1 MATTPPAGP
10 DDDALEELVMACLDA
25 ADPRGELLERTAGD
39 ADRQER
45 ALRLL
50 EQVQRLE
57 QLEPEAPAPA
67 APNPCAD
74 DPSTW
79 PVIPGVQ
86 LEALLG
92 RGGQGFVFRGR
103 QTYLDRMVA
112 VKVLDAELRTHAF
125 VDRFRREARML
136 AGLSHPHVVTCH
148 HAGVTDS
155 GHCHMVMEFVEGPN
169 LRAWIEQHGA
179 LPLTAALDLGIAM
192 AQALEHAQRSGLIH
206 RDVKSENVLLQ
217 PKADAPAG
225 DSFPFVP
232 RLADLGLAR
241 PLARRT
247 GATLLTPV
255 GAMIGTPATMAPEQ
269 FDDPERVDQRADVY
283 GLGCVLH
290 HALAGRPAFGAR
302 TITDLVLEKAAMRG
316 TGLRVAIPGVP
327 EPVCRFVARML
338 AADPADRPQDH
349 ATVGRELTGLRE
361 ALAAR
366 APRRRSR
373 SALVLGMV
381 VAGAATAIILT
392 LQLGPTRPPQA
403 PTPPAAP
410 AMVPGS
416 VLALFGADEATAMAR
431 WQCEDASR
439 WQLAEDGKGVLANA
453 PRGLTAAMTDL
464 PGGSFALA
472 GTIEPRFRYLSPE
485 QPQVA
490 VAAVRLELALATD
503 ARFVLELTPR
513 AGAGA
518 EFDAVLRHV
527 QLDARGEEAAA
538 TELLRTGGAYPEA
551 APLHFVLAWDG
562 RQLQAAWSH
571 TAPPVAVGAAL
582 ALDTLAAQ
590 PRLRVAVDRGVAVL
604 RGWTL
609 TGR

>member
-1 MATTPPAGP
+1 
-10 DDDALEELVMACLDA
+10 MACLDA
-25 ADPRGELLERTAGD
+25 TDPRGELLKRTAGD
-39 ADRQER
+39 AAQQAR

-57 QLEPEAPAPA
+57 DIEPDMA
-67 APNPCAD
+67 ATAVANPRAE
-74 DPSTW
+74 DPSSW
-79 PVIPGVQ
+79 PAIPGVQ

-103 QTYLDRMVA
+103 QTYLDRRVA
-112 VKVLDAELRTHAF
+112 VKVLDAELRTPAF

-136 AGLSHPHVVTCH
+136 AGLAHPHIVTCH
-148 HAGVTDS
+148 DAGVTEA
-155 GHCHMVMEFVEGPN
+155 GRCHLVMEFVDGPN

-179 LPLTAALDLGIAM
+179 LPLAAALDLGIAM

-206 RDVKSENVLLQ
+206 RDVKPENVLLQ
-217 PKADAPAG
+217 PRADAPAG
-225 DSFPFVP
+225 DAFPFVP

-302 TITDLVLEKAAMRG
+302 TITELVLEKAAMRG
-316 TGLRVAIPGVP
+316 AGLRVALPGVP
-327 EPVCRFVARML
+327 EDVCRLVARML
-338 AADPADRPQDH
+338 AADPADRPPDH
-349 ATVGRELTGLRE
+349 ATVVRELTALRE

-366 APRRRSR
+366 PPRRTGLITL
-373 SALVLGMV
+373 AFGVL
-381 VAGAATAIILT
+381 VAGASAAIFFT
-392 LQLGPTRPPQA
+392 LQLGPTRPPQPKA
-403 PTPPAAP
+403 VTPAASVPKAP

-431 WQCEDASR
+431 WQVDDAAR
-439 WQLAEDGKGVLANA
+439 WQLAEDGRGVLANA
-453 PRGLTAAMTDL
+453 PRGVTTASTEL
-464 PGGSFALA
+464 PGGSFTFTGA
-472 GTIEPRFRYLSPE
+472 IEPRFRYLSPE
-485 QPQVA
+485 QPRMG
-490 VAAVRLELALATD
+490 VAAVRIELALATD

-513 AGAGA
+513 AGAEA

-527 QLDARGEEAAA
+527 QLDAGGNESGA
-538 TELLRTGGAYPEA
+538 TELLRAGGAYPET
-551 APLHFVLAWDG
+551 APLRFVFAWDG
-562 RQLQAAWSH
+562 TRLQASLSE
-571 TAPPVAVGAAL
+571 TAGTVPVGPVLPAAGAA
-582 ALDTLAAQ
+582 AK
-590 PRLRVAVDRGVAVL
+590 PRLHTAVDRGVAVL
-604 RGWTL
+604 RDWAL

>member
-1 MATTPPAGP
+1 
-10 DDDALEELVMACLDA
+10 MACLDA
-25 ADPRGELLERTAGD
+25 ADPRSELLKRTAGD
-39 ADRQER
+39 ADQQAR

-57 QLEPEAPAPA
+57 QLEPEATVPA
-67 APNPCAD
+67 APNPSAD
-74 DPSTW
+74 DPASW

-103 QTYLDRMVA
+103 QTYLDRKVA
-112 VKVLDAELRTHAF
+112 VKVLDAELRTPSF

-136 AGLSHPHVVTCH
+136 AGLQHPHVVACH
-148 HAGVTDS
+148 HAGVTDG

-179 LPLTAALDLGIAM
+179 LPLAAALDLGIAM

-217 PKADAPAG
+217 PKADAAAG
-225 DSFPFVP
+225 DPFPFVP

-255 GAMIGTPATMAPEQ
+255 GAVIGTPATMAPEQ
-269 FDDPERVDQRADVY
+269 FDDPERVDQRVDVY

-290 HALAGRPAFGAR
+290 HALAGKPAFGAR
-302 TITDLVLEKAAMRG
+302 TLTDLVLEKAAMRG

-327 EPVCRFVARML
+327 EPVCRLVARML

-349 ATVGRELTGLRE
+349 ATVVRELRALRE
-361 ALAAR
+361 TLAER
-366 APRRRSR
+366 APRHRARP
-373 SALVLGMV
+373 ALVLGVIAVGAVAAFFVMQQQALPPQVAPQPAANPV
-381 VAGAATAIILT
+381 VASPTAA
-392 LQLGPTRPPQA
+392 
-403 PTPPAAP
+403 PAAP

-416 VLALFGADEATAMAR
+416 VLALFAADEATAMAR

-439 WQLAEDGKGVLANA
+439 WQLEEDGNGVLANS
-453 PRGLTAAMTDL
+453 PRAVTAAATDL
-464 PGGSFALA
+464 PGGSFTLA
-472 GTIEPRFRYLSPE
+472 GAVEPRFRYLSPE
-485 QPQVA
+485 QPRVA

-513 AGAGA
+513 TGAEA

-527 QLDARGEEAAA
+527 QLGADGNETAA
-538 TELLRTGGAYPEA
+538 TELLRTRGAYPET

-562 RQLQAAWSH
+562 TRLQAALSD
-571 TAPPVAVGAAL
+571 TATPVAVGPAL
-582 ALDTLAAQ
+582 APGALAPQ

-604 RGWTL
+604 RAWTL